1 MALWSNTDANTSA
14 PKYAVAGGD
23 GVAADGDT
31 LFNNTTQDAYV
42 TGKAIGVFGV
52 DPVEQEE
59 SNDNGGHAGWVLRTE
74 GSGSRAGRVHVETLV
89 AMGSMTGDATDDVVF
104 PDTTITIDTQPV
116 NWTDATDPD
125 DVTFTVVASAT
136 QGVSPTFQWQ
146 ENSGGGWGNVTNGG
160 VYSGATTVSLLLT
173 GIDKLTYD
181 GYQYRVIVDATGA
194 SSNTISD
201 VVSVTFA

>member
-89 AMGSMTGDATDDVVF
+89 AMGSMTGDDPSDDKYF
-104 PDTTITIDTQPV
+104 PQ
-116 NWTDATDPD
+116 
-125 DVTFTVVASAT
+125 
-136 QGVSPTFQWQ
+136 SP
-146 ENSGGGWGNVTNGG
+146 
-160 VYSGATTVSLLLT
+160 
-173 GIDKLTYD
+173 
-181 GYQYRVIVDATGA
+181 
-194 SSNTISD
+194 
-201 VVSVTFA
+201 